1 MLIHRYLSRKYN
13 ENCIKFKSDISLITN
28 NIDVNFH
35 AETRQNYEKIY
46 SFGEIENVE
55 TRHNSIKTPAFG
67 EVQKYETRH
76 NSIKTPAFGEVQ
88 KYETRQNSIKIPIF
102 GEVEKYETRY
112 NSIKTPAFGE
122 VEKYETR
129 HNSIKIPTFSEVEK
143 YKTRHNLTKISTFGE
158 IKNPET
164 RHNYIFYNFA
174 ASFNVFDMKL
184 KMNIIGRV
192 EEQEAIARY
201 IESDNPE
208 FMVIYGR
215 RRVGKTF
222 LIRQFFNDKFAFYVT
237 GLANAEMKMQ
247 LGNFNTSLRK
257 YGNQPYPLSTKWLD
271 AFEQLI
277 HLLQYLPKKQKK
289 VIFIDEMPWLDT
301 PHSGFVTALEYFWN
315 SWASARA
322 DIFLIVCGSS
332 TAWMTNK
339 LIKNHGGLH
348 NRVTRRMY
356 LEPFTL
362 GECEDFYEA
371 KHIVMNRHEITESYM
386 IFGGIPYYMNLME
399 KNFSL
404 AQNVD
409 MLCFA
414 KKGALREEFS
424 SLYTSLFKRSENHIT
439 IVEILAKK
447 TKGMTR
453 DEICKASKLQGGNL
467 TKTLE
472 ELELCGF
479 IQSYN
484 TFNKKVKDK
493 LYQLIDFYTLFYLN
507 YIQTNKYG
515 NERFWTTFM
524 GSAKHRAWSGY
535 AFEQVC
541 LAHVKQIKQK
551 LGITG
556 VLTNVASWR
565 SRNSEQGAQI
575 DLIIE
580 RKDDVINLC
589 EMKYANT
596 EFVIDKKY
604 EYNLRNKREAFINET
619 KTRKTVHLTMIT
631 TYGVKRNEYSGLI
644 QSEVKMNDLFR
655 KE

>member
-1 MLIHRYLSRKYN
+1 MLIYKYLSKRFN
-13 ENCIKFKSDISLITN
+13 GNCTIVENYIPFIISS
-28 NIDVNFH
+28 IDANF
-35 AETRQNYEKIY
+35 
-46 SFGEIENVE
+46 
-55 TRHNSIKTPAFG
+55 SIQP
-67 EVQKYETRH
+67 
-76 NSIKTPAFGEVQ
+76 
-88 KYETRQNSIKIPIF
+88 RQNSIKIPTFGEVEKREPRQNSIKRYTF
-102 GEVEKYETRY
+102 GEVEKYEPRQ
-112 NSIKTPAFGE
+112 
-122 VEKYETR
+122 
-129 HNSIKIPTFSEVEK
+129 NSIKIPTFDEVEK
-143 YKTRHNLTKISTFGE
+143 CEVRYNSIKIPTFGEVKKCETRQNLIKISTFGE
-158 IKNPET
+158 VEKREV
-164 RHNYIFYNFA
+164 RHNYIFYTFA

-184 KMNIIGRV
+184 KMNIIGRID
-192 EEQEAIARY
+192 EQEALKEY
-201 IESDNPE
+201 VESDKSE
-208 FMVIYGR
+208 FMAIYGR

-237 GLANAEMKMQ
+237 GLANTGMRTQ
-247 LGNFNTSLRK
+247 LENFNTSLRK
-257 YGNQPYPLSTKWLD
+257 YGNQPYPVSYKWLD
-271 AFEQLI
+271 TFGQLI

-289 VIFIDEMPWLDT
+289 VVFIDELPWLDT
-301 PHSGFVTALEYFWN
+301 PHSGFITALEYFWN
-315 SWASARA
+315 SWASART
-322 DIFLIVCGSS
+322 DIFLIVCGSATS
-332 TAWMTNK
+332 WMTNK

-348 NRVTRRMY
+348 NRITRHMY

-362 GECEDFYEA
+362 GECEDFYRA
-371 KHIVMNRHEITESYM
+371 KHIVMSRHEITESYM
-386 IFGGIPYYMNLME
+386 ILGGIPYYMSLME
-399 KNFSL
+399 KKFSL

-409 MLCFA
+409 MLCFT

-424 SLYTSLFKRSENHIT
+424 SLYSSLFKHAENHVT

-447 TKGMTR
+447 AKGMTR
-453 DEICKASKLQGGNL
+453 DEICKTSKLQGGNL

-479 IQSYN
+479 IRSYN

-493 LYQLIDFYTLFYLN
+493 LYQLVDFYTLFYLN
-507 YIQTNKYG
+507 YIHKNKYG

-541 LAHVKQIKQK
+541 LAHIKQIKQK
-551 LGITG
+551 LGISS
-556 VLTNVASWR
+556 VLTCVASWR

-575 DLIIE
+575 DLLIE

-589 EMKYANT
+589 EMKYSNA

-604 EYNLRNKREAFINET
+604 EWNLRNKREAFINET

-631 TYGVKRNEYSGLI
+631 TYGVKRNEYSGII